1 MKTGRLTTSGDAVEA
16 AAAFLKG
23 LLEGGI
29 VDEVLVP
36 AAQPGGG
43 VAMAAFADAASLSG
57 ALAWAP
63 VMPVQGARMV
73 SRLAF
78 TDPGR
83 VGGRG
88 IAALR
93 GAGGGRAHQAE
104 ADPAGAAPLRH
115 RGLPRHLRGRPAS
128 HASGQNAAEAARTL
142 LSGMKTGE
150 TALPGGVPRR
160 AALPARSART
170 LRPSGARSGST
181 CSGAIPPGRSAS
193 RRRTSGRRRSNRRG
207 LRPST
212 GRVRKGAPAWSPR
225 WAPRARP
232 RGTPLFAKFSTEA
245 EGLEGLKKVF
255 ATCIRCLNCMENCPI
270 CYCKLCIFKSPTFDH
285 PGERYARWAK
295 RKGAQKMPAE
305 TMLFHLTRLNHMA
318 SSCIGCG
325 LCDTACPMGLP
336 VATLFRKVAGG
347 VQGMLEYVPGRSL
360 EDPIP
365 LTVFREDELQDE
377 SGARD

>member
-1 MKTGRLTTSGDAVEA
+1 MKTGRLTTSGGAVEA

-23 LLEGGI
+23 LLTGGI

-43 VAMAAFADAASLSG
+43 VAMAAFADAESLSR
-57 ALAWAP
+57 ALPWAP

-78 TDPGR
+78 TDPGAPVAVVLR
-83 VGGRG
+83 PCEAR
-88 IAALR
+88 AAVELIKLKQILPDR
-93 GAGGGRAHQAE
+93 LLFVTVDCPGTCEAAGF
-104 ADPAGAAPLRH
+104 
-115 RGLPRHLRGRPAS
+115 
-128 HASGQNAAEAARTL
+128 HASGRDAAEASRTL

-150 TALPGGVPRR
+150 TALPGSVPLRLACTVCENPSAEWGAVRLQLFGGDPAAGVSIAAEDEAAAKLEKAGLASFDGKGAEGR
-160 AALPARSART
+160 AGVVGKVVSART
-170 LRPSGARSGST
+170 AARD
-181 CSGAIPPGRSAS
+181 A
-193 RRRTSGRRRSNRRG
+193 
-207 LRPST
+207 
-212 GRVRKGAPAWSPR
+212 
-225 WAPRARP
+225 
-232 RGTPLFAKFSTEA
+232 LFAKFSTEA
-245 EGLEGLKKVF
+245 KGLDGLKKVF

-270 CYCKLCIFKSPTFDH
+270 CYCKLCIFRSPTLDY

-295 RKGAQKMPAE
+295 RKGAQKLPAE

-336 VATLFRKVAGG
+336 VATLFRKVAGE
-347 VQGMLEYVPGRSL
+347 VQRMLEYVPGRGL

-365 LTVFREDELQDE
+365 LSVFREDELQDE